1 MGRAQS
7 LALLVAILLA
17 AFALRLNQLDSF
29 SFRGDEAFTVLNW
42 VSRPLAETLQSEI
55 PVKDPQPPLAYALFR
70 GWSLLFGTGELLMRL
85 LPVFGSLAG
94 IAGIYALG
102 HRIDGR
108 RTGLLAAAL
117 LTVHPFLIWHA
128 QDARPYALWVSAST
142 LAAWLALCAL
152 RRNRA
157 RDWLLYVLAAAAAAY
172 LYYLEIFFIVALNL
186 FAIFHLRKEWRLL
199 RKWLAAQLLLAVA
212 LAPWYLQER
221 LLLSSGYGGTA
232 GVTEPLQLLT
242 WLLPALQFGRSLAPE
257 ISARSSLL
265 VACALLAGLWYMAR
279 RRNRY
284 ALYLGLAAFLPP
296 LLLALAAAFLNVWAP
311 RYVLASAPACLLLLV
326 SLGGALWRRALWTR
340 ALAAAIFAA
349 WLALMLLSL
358 NNAWFNPQF
367 SKSPDWRGL
376 AQYLRQETAP
386 DDVVIQAAADE
397 AFTLYHDDWT
407 ESLRLPANPVQA
419 EAEILGALR
428 SAQASH
434 ESLWLVASP
443 PPGWPN
449 RQVGM
454 DWLDANMQLVRTTKI
469 GVLPVRQYRSWEV
482 RAEELAAE
490 TLASFAQVAE
500 LAGTSTGRT
509 PSDLVVQLVWRA
521 VGQSG
526 AALKGFVHL
535 YDARGPEGGS
545 PLWSQDDQYI
555 QEGRAD
561 TRLWETGTLLR
572 DAYRLP
578 LAGVPPGQYLLHV
591 GLYEPDSGER
601 LTTEEGADSVQVA
614 QVALNGARRSDG

>member
-1 MGRAQS
+1 MSRAQTQ
-7 LALLVAILLA
+7 AFLVAILLA
-17 AFALRLNQLDSF
+17 AFALRLFHLDSF

-42 VSRPLAETLQSEI
+42 VGRPLAETLQSEI
-55 PVKDPQPPLAYALFR
+55 PIKDPQPPLAYALFR
-70 GWSLLFGTGELLMRL
+70 GWALLFGTGELVMRL

-142 LAAWLALCAL
+142 IAAWLALCAL
-152 RRNRA
+152 KRDRA
-157 RDWLLYVLAAAAAAY
+157 RDWLLYFVAAAVAAG
-172 LYYLEIFFIVALNL
+172 LYYLELFFLVALNL
-186 FAIFHLRKEWRLL
+186 YVLAEVRKQGRLL
-199 RKWLAAQLLLAVA
+199 RRWLAAQALLALV

-232 GVTEPLQLLT
+232 GITEPLQFLT

-284 ALYLGLAAFLPP
+284 ALYVGLAAFLPP
-296 LLLALAAAFLNVWAP
+296 LLLALAASFLNVWAP

-340 ALAAAIFAA
+340 TLAAAIFAA

-367 SKSPDWRGL
+367 AKSPDWRGL

-386 DDVVIQAAADE
+386 GDVVIQAAADE

-419 EAEILGALR
+419 EAEILEALR
-428 SAQASH
+428 SAQATH
-434 ESLWLVASP
+434 DSLWLVASP

-449 RQVGM
+449 RDVGM
-454 DWLDANMQLVRTTKI
+454 NWLDANMQLVRRTQI
-469 GVLPVRQYRSWEV
+469 GALPVRQYRSWQV

-490 TLASFAQVAE
+490 NLASFAQVAE
-500 LAGTSTGRT
+500 LAGATTGRT
-509 PSDLVVQLVWRA
+509 PTDLVVQLVWRS
-521 VGQSG
+521 VGQS
-526 AALKGFVHL
+526 AASLKGFVHL
-535 YDARGPEGGS
+535 YDARGPGGGS
-545 PLWSQDDQYI
+545 PLWSQDDRYI
-555 QEGRAD
+555 QDGRAD

-578 LAGVPPGQYLLHV
+578 LAGIPPGEYALHV
-591 GLYEPDSGER
+591 GLYDPDSGER

-614 QVALNGARRSDG
+614 RIAVNGPVRGEG